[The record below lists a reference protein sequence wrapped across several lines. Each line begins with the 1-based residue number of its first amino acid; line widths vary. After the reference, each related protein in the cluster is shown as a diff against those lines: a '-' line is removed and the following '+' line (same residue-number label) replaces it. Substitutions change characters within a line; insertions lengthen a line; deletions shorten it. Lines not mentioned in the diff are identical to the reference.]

1 MKLRIQFNSVR
12 VRMDQRDLTELLER
26 GRVVDA
32 IRFGPGSTHTFTY
45 AVMIGA
51 APPGRPRADY
61 ASGLLVVTIDP
72 VAVQL
77 WATGTR
83 VGFDEEQT
91 VEGGTVRVI
100 LEKDFACLDRP
111 HGDEAEVAWA
121 FPNPSVVCK

>member
-1 MKLRIQFNSVR
+1 MFKQDVEVAAKIIGAVCAEMKKSTGEEPLSKS
-12 VRMDQRDLTELLER
+12 ER
-26 GRVVDA
+26 RNFD
-32 IRFGPGSTHTFTY
+32 
-45 AVMIGA
+45 AVMIGK

-72 VAVQL
+72 VAAQL
-77 WATGTR
+77 WAAGTR
-83 VGFDEEQT
+83 VGFDEEQA

-111 HGDEAEVAWA
+111 AGDAAEDARA